1 MINKLF
7 KYLRES
13 KSELTKVTWPNRKE
27 TTRYSLI
34 VIGICL
40 SVGVFFFVLDKL
52 FTQGLSTLINF

>member
-1 MINKLF
+1 MVNKLF

-13 KSELTKVTWPNRKE
+13 KSELTKVTWPNKKE

-40 SVGVFFFVLDKL
+40 
-52 FTQGLSTLINF
+52 